1 MSSPVDQREKIFLFF
16 IYKVYLL
23 LPMSLFIGKKKWHW
37 LKNTFIN
44 LPLIQFNSCQ
54 LGFKKKEK
62 NYIVS
67 FRFTF

>member
-1 MSSPVDQREKIFLFF
+1 MSSPVDQRNFFSFF

-23 LPMSLFIGKKKWHW
+23 LPMSLYISKKIALTK
-37 LKNTFIN
+37 KNTFIN

-54 LGFKKKEK
+54 LGFKKKKK

-67 FRFTF
+67 FRFIF